1 MPLCVVVVC
10 CCAFVGVGGAVA
22 DVVVA
27 VVLALVLLL
36 LLLLWLLF
44 LLLLLLLLLPRA
56 VASRTLSLSSCV
68 RGGRGISA
76 KLNSILGTH
85 CRRSWVLGPGTQ
97 DRVLNP

>member
-1 MPLCVVVVC
+1 MFVV
-10 CCAFVGVGGAVA
+10 VGGAAA

-36 LLLLWLLF
+36 LLLWLLF
-44 LLLLLLLLLPRA
+44 LLLLLLLPRA
-56 VASRTLSLSSCV
+56 VASRTLSLSRCV